1 MITRTCR
8 ACKIEDIVA
17 TKDNADGAVFFEEAY
32 YHKNCFID
40 MCQKKLGNKRC
51 KKEKW
56 QGALDNIAQWQ
67 DEARQLM
74 KAAVERD
81 DVYLFLVE
89 HYHISCTNSALFTRL
104 SSIYDGTYYCL
115 AYPISPEELLEEWK
129 FYLPELEAKRKGT
142 NRIGEGAINY
152 DLAVLLT
159 KNAEY
164 RELMKKK
171 KAEDMIRESQRKT
184 EPEVDYNTMALI
196 QQNAQK
202 QRRNNRRY
210 ELFKEVM
217 GNGD

>member
-1 MITRTCR
+1 MITRTCTI
-8 ACKIEDIVA
+8 CKEEFVA
-17 TKDNADGAVFFEEAY
+17 TKENVDGAVFFGEAY

-40 MCQKKLGNKRC
+40 MCQTKLGNKRC

-56 QGALDNIAQWQ
+56 LGAINNITQWQ

-74 KAAVERD
+74 KRAVEKD

-89 HYHISCTNSALFTRL
+89 YYHISCANNALFTRL
-104 SSIYDGTYYCL
+104 SAIYDGTYHGL
-115 AYPISPEELLEEWK
+115 VYPISPEELLEEWK
-129 FYLPELEAKRKGT
+129 FYLPELEAQRRGT
-142 NRIGEGAINY
+142 NRIGEYAVNY
-152 DLAVLLT
+152 DLAILLT

-171 KAEDMIRESQRKT
+171 KAEDMVRESQRNS
-184 EPEVDYNTMALI
+184 EADIDYNTMALI

-202 QRRNNRRY
+202 QRRNNRRS